1 MHHTLPHQP
10 HVVDGGN
17 LNTRGD
23 SVSAPP
29 EITETGWTDQMTLH
43 SATSITAVQ
52 RRWVRDPP
60 TVDDGP

>member
-10 HVVDGGN
+10 PVADVGN

-29 EITETGWTDQMTLH
+29 DVTETGWTDQMRLRA
-43 SATSITAVQ
+43 ATSITAVQ
-52 RRWVRDPP
+52 PRWLRDAPP
-60 TVDDGP
+60 VGDAP